1 MITEKRLEEALKYL
15 SETDEDHAK
24 LTAGLEYLKDKSKR
38 DKAIHIVNNKED
50 GTISSKEHRYY
61 ASDNYLTHI
70 NEKVALTE
78 QVNTV
83 ENKRSKECLIID
95 VWRTLEASRRRNN
108 I

>member
-15 SETDEDHAK
+15 SDTDEDHAK
-24 LTAGLEYLKDKSKR
+24 LGSGLEYLKDKSKR
-38 DKAIHIVNNKED
+38 DKALHIVHNTED
-50 GTISSKEHRYY
+50 TTISSKEQRYY
-61 ASDNYLTHI
+61 ASDNYLNHI
-70 NEKVALTE
+70 KEKQALSE
-78 QVNTV
+78 QVNIV